1 MNPLTPVLV
10 GVSQILERGF
20 DPDAVREPIDLM
32 LTAAKAA
39 AVDSQ
44 SSDILSAIDS
54 VRVVRGIWRYKQPAG
69 YLAEALGLDKQNWLV
84 RPLVV
89 TRCRPW

>member
-44 SSDILSAIDS
+44 SSDII
-54 VRVVRGIWRYKQPAG
+54 VGHR
-69 YLAEALGLDKQNWLV
+69 
-84 RPLVV
+84 
-89 TRCRPW
+89 

>member
-39 AVDSQ
+39 AAAAGGGQRRGSVVKSESRVDGH
-44 SSDILSAIDS
+44 DVVGHLSRA
-54 VRVVRGIWRYKQPAG
+54 AH
-69 YLAEALGLDKQNWLV
+69 
-84 RPLVV
+84 
-89 TRCRPW
+89 